1 MNCCS
6 FFFFF
11 ALLLFVLCLSLS
23 LLHTHSHSHTIPY
36 VRMYNSY
43 VWFNSIN
50 FSFTILCWGFFLP
63 LLLPLLVVLL
73 LPLHLLSSLTACA
86 TALSC
91 SLSRSLSRLRRSLA
105 PKWGGRQ
112 RSSSLVSC
120 TPSLSLSLSPS
131 ALRVPLGFYSIHV
144 LCFFFCFVVFCL
156 LLFFF
161 SVHNFFLNVKCFLV
175 CRRSI
180 WAA

>member
-43 VWFNSIN
+43 VWFNSIH

-144 LCFFFCFVVFCL
+144 LCFFFLFCCFLPFVV
-156 LLFFF
+156 FF

-180 WAA
+180 